1 MTQVREIVSVNVGQA
16 GCQLGHV
23 VWQQYNAEHAV
34 EPNKEWKPEHQ
45 LKKAA
50 ELLKNDPPEPKA
62 DEEDDK
68 GEQSNDLVAK
78 ARTFYDLTNS
88 NLMIPRNLFIDLEAS
103 CIQQIKK
110 SSMGKQFYDEY
121 YLHGKEDAA
130 NNFARGHYTVGKE
143 LMDVVNEKVKNIVEA
158 CDNLQGFLMC
168 HAVGGGTGSGLG
180 MLILERLAVD
190 YRKKS
195 KIGFEIYPAPS
206 ISTCIVEPYNGLLS
220 THWLL
225 DHTEVSLVLDNEA
238 LYKICDKKLKL
249 NKIQYRHLNKLCAK
263 SISCMTSALRFE
275 GDLNVDMNE
284 FQTNLVP
291 FPRLHF
297 MTSSYAP
304 LTEQK
309 KTDGSSSVWDLL
321 QEAFNPDSFNVMYSD
336 FDVTEDKYMAISMN
350 FRGSVNSKEANTNIQ
365 KLKKMNKVY
374 FVEWMPTGFKVGLN
388 EIPCVNLNEDVLKY
402 ASRTCAMIGNNV
414 AVNRVFQ
421 ERLSKK
427 YDMMYSQRAYVHWY
441 VGEGMEEGEFSE
453 AREDLGFLE
462 KDYLDVITEQ
472 ASDDNDEGGED
483 EF

>member
-1 MTQVREIVSVNVGQA
+1 
-16 GCQLGHV
+16 
-23 VWQQYNAEHAV
+23 
-34 EPNKEWKPEHQ
+34 
-45 LKKAA
+45 
-50 ELLKNDPPEPKA
+50 
-62 DEEDDK
+62 
-68 GEQSNDLVAK
+68 
-78 ARTFYDLTNS
+78 
-88 NLMIPRNLFIDLEAS
+88 
-103 CIQQIKK
+103 
-110 SSMGKQFYDEY
+110 
-121 YLHGKEDAA
+121 
-130 NNFARGHYTVGKE
+130 
-143 LMDVVNEKVKNIVEA
+143 
-158 CDNLQGFLMC
+158 
-168 HAVGGGTGSGLG
+168 

-238 LYKICDKKLKL
+238 LYKICSSNLKIKKV
-249 NKIQYRHLNKLCAK
+249 QYEHLNKLCAK
-263 SISCMTSALRFE
+263 SISCMTAALRFE

-304 LTEQK
+304 LAPSDSKNANE
-309 KTDGSSSVWDLL
+309 GVWDMI
-321 QEAFNPDSFNVMYSD
+321 QEVFKPTNFNVKYSD
-336 FDVTEDKYMAISMN
+336 FDVQEDKYMAISTN
-350 FRGSVNSKEANTNIQ
+350 FRGKVTSKEVNENIQ
-365 KLKKMNKVY
+365 KVKKNNKVV

-388 EIPCVNLNEDVLKY
+388 SIPCVNLEQDVLKETK
-402 ASRTCAMIGNNV
+402 RTCAMIGNNV
-414 AVNRVFQ
+414 AVNRVFT

-462 KDYLDVITEQ
+462 KDYMDVVTEQ
-472 ASDDNDEGGED
+472 ASDENEESNE

>member
-1 MTQVREIVSVNVGQA
+1 MSGGDNVREIISISVGQA
-16 GCQLGHV
+16 GCQLGNV

-34 EPNKEWKPEHQ
+34 KPGEQWKPEFQ
-45 LKKAA
+45 KKLMGSNGDNADTKDMLKKA
-50 ELLKNDPPEPKA
+50 KTFYS
-62 DEEDDK
+62 
-68 GEQSNDLVAK
+68 QSN
-78 ARTFYDLTNS
+78 S
-88 NLMIPRNLFIDLEAS
+88 GSMIPRNVFVDLEAS

-110 SSMGKQFYDEY
+110 GSLKNQFNDDYFIE
-121 YLHGKEDAA
+121 GKEDAA

-143 LMDVVNEKVKNIVEA
+143 QMEFVNDRVQKIVEA
-158 CDNLQGFLMC
+158 CENLQGFLIC

-238 LYKICDKKLKL
+238 LYHIATGLKIE
-249 NKIQYRHLNKLCAK
+249 KIQYAHLNKLCAK
-263 SISCMTSALRFE
+263 SISCMTAALRFE

-297 MTSSYAP
+297 MTSAYAP
-304 LTEQK
+304 LSANGK
-309 KTDGSSSVWDLL
+309 KDANVGVWDMI
-321 QEAFNPDSFNVMYSD
+321 QDVFKPANFFVKYED
-336 FDVTEDKYMAISMN
+336 FDSQEDKYMAISMN
-350 FRGSVNSKEANTNIQ
+350 FRGKVTSKEANENIQ
-365 KLKKMNKVY
+365 KVKKHTKVV

-388 EIPCVNLNEDVLKY
+388 AVPCVALEQDVLQQTT
-402 ASRTCAMIGNNV
+402 RTCAMIGNNV
-414 AVNRVFQ
+414 AVNRVFT

-462 KDYLDVITEQ
+462 KDYLDVVTEQ
-472 ASDDNDEGGED
+472 ASDEEGSANDNE

>member
-1 MTQVREIVSVNVGQA
+1 
-16 GCQLGHV
+16 
-23 VWQQYNAEHAV
+23 
-34 EPNKEWKPEHQ
+34 
-45 LKKAA
+45 
-50 ELLKNDPPEPKA
+50 
-62 DEEDDK
+62 
-68 GEQSNDLVAK
+68 
-78 ARTFYDLTNS
+78 
-88 NLMIPRNLFIDLEAS
+88 MIPRNLYVDLEETTID
-103 CIQQIKK
+103 CVK
-110 SSMGKQFYDEY
+110 SGELSKLFNTNM
-121 YLHGKEDAA
+121 LVSGKEDAA

-143 LMDVVNEKVKNIVEA
+143 KMDNINEKVKTIVEA

-238 LYKICDKKLKL
+238 LYQICEKELKL
-249 NKIQYRHLNKLCAK
+249 GKVQYEHLNMLCCK

-297 MTSSYAP
+297 MTSSYSP
-304 LTEQK
+304 LTQTGK
-309 KTDGSSSVWDLL
+309 DVSDNSVWELL
-321 QEAFNPDSFNVMYSD
+321 DTAFMSKNFNVKYSD
-336 FDVTEDKYMAISMN
+336 FDATEDKYMAISVN
-350 FRGSVNSKEANTNIQ
+350 FRGAVTSKEANSNIQ
-365 KLKKMNKVY
+365 KLKKNQKVS

-388 EIPCVNLNEDVLKY
+388 KVTCAEVDEDVMKH
-402 ASRTCAMIGNNV
+402 SKRTCAMIGNNV
-414 AVNRVFQ
+414 AVNRVFVD
-421 ERLSKK
+421 RLSKK

-472 ASDDNDEGGED
+472 ASDDGGESGAED